1 MATKEVEKRRKYRK
15 TTRRRKTGY
24 KISKRRITRGRYGK
38 SGKRYCIRGGA
49 YSDKDATITEIQ
61 DIPVKSLN
69 SVVVTGPGFVLDGRD
84 FLQREADRDR
94 QGSEQTD

>member
-1 MATKEVEKRRKYRK
+1 MATKEVAKRKHNRK

-24 KISKRRITRGRYGK
+24 KISKRRMTRGKYGK
-38 SGKRYCIRGGA
+38 RRCIRGGA
-49 YSDKDATITEIQ
+49 YSNEDATTTEIQ
-61 DIPVKSLN
+61 DIPVKNLN

-84 FLQREADRDR
+84 FLQREADKDR